1 MMERKNR
8 PLILISNDDGVN
20 AKGIRE
26 LIETLRDVAELV
38 VMAPDGPRSGAA
50 CAITSEYPV
59 RPTLLVEEEG
69 LKIYRCNGMPVDCVK
84 LAMYMLGKRP
94 DLVIGGINHGDNS
107 SVNVHYSGT
116 MGVVLE
122 GCIKGIPSIGFS
134 LCDHAADADFQPMLP
149 FVRRIVVETLEK
161 GLPHGVCLN
170 VNAPSSKSYQGV
182 RVCRQAKGD
191 WSNEWECCQHPRGGE
206 YYWLTG
212 RYDTE
217 EPQSEDTD
225 YWALKHGFIAITPIQ
240 VDMTAYAVMDEL
252 NNWNLDI

>member
-1 MMERKNR
+1 MERKNR

-161 GLPHGVCLN
+161 GLPRGVCLN
-170 VNAPSSKSYQGV
+170 VNAPSVKSYQGV

>member
-1 MMERKNR
+1 MERKNR

-26 LIETLRDVAELV
+26 LIETLRDVAELL

-161 GLPHGVCLN
+161 GLPRGVCLN
-170 VNAPSSKSYQGV
+170 VNAPSAKYYQGV

>member
-1 MMERKNR
+1 MERKNR

-84 LAMYMLGKRP
+84 LAMYILGKRP

-149 FVRRIVVETLEK
+149 FVRRIVVEILEK
-161 GLPHGVCLN
+161 GLPRGVCLN
-170 VNAPSSKSYQGV
+170 VNAPSAKFYQGV

-225 YWALKHGFIAITPIQ
+225 YWALKHGFIAITPIL

>member
-1 MMERKNR
+1 MERKNR

-161 GLPHGVCLN
+161 GLPRGVCLN
-170 VNAPSSKSYQGV
+170 VNAPSAKSYQGV
-182 RVCRQAKGD
+182 RVCCQAKGD

>member
-1 MMERKNR
+1 MERKNR

-149 FVRRIVVETLEK
+149 FARRIVVETLEK
-161 GLPHGVCLN
+161 GLPRGVCLN
-170 VNAPSSKSYQGV
+170 VNAPSAKSYQGV
-182 RVCRQAKGD
+182 RVSRQAKGD

>member
-26 LIETLRDVAELV
+26 LIEALRDVAELV

-59 RPTLLVEEEG
+59 RSTLLVEEEG

-161 GLPHGVCLN
+161 GLPRGVCLN
-170 VNAPSSKSYQGV
+170 VNAPSAKSYQGV

>member
-1 MMERKNR
+1 MERKNR

-161 GLPHGVCLN
+161 GLPRGVCLN
-170 VNAPSSKSYQGV
+170 VNAPSAKSYHGV